1 MPSINLFNLGLN
13 VSGTIANG
21 KRLSLWRE
29 IAMPQE
35 SKTVR
40 REILTLSDYSSQAAK
55 AAEVLNQF
63 VNAPALQASAQEVQ
77 FTDISIKQDSKLC
90 THPTESGTE
99 FTDYAVF
106 LPVEIKF
113 DVVMPPGLG
122 YGLPNLAAQNLVKEL
137 QDIYELRTFVIIQTE
152 TDIYQNMVLI
162 SRPPKITL
170 KNIDR
175 FVFTTIWRQV
185 LRPDKGA
192 EELSQSAIKEDYDA
206 KTEFLGK
213 LGI

>member
-35 SKTVR
+35 NKTVR

>member
-35 SKTVR
+35 NKTVR

-137 QDIYELRTFVIIQTE
+137 QDIYETRTFVIIQTE

-162 SRPPKITL
+162 SRPPKITV

-185 LRPDKGA
+185 LRTDKGA

>member
-13 VSGTIANG
+13 VSGTLING

-29 IAMPQE
+29 VLFPQE
-35 SKTVR
+35 NKTKQV
-40 REILTLSDYSSQAAK
+40 EVLTLSDYSSQAAK
-55 AAEVLNQF
+55 AAEAVNQF
-63 VNAPALQASAQEVQ
+63 VNAPALQAATQEVA
-77 FTDISIKQDSKLC
+77 FTDISIKQESKLC
-90 THPTESGTE
+90 THPTEAGTE
-99 FTDYAVF
+99 FADFAVF
-106 LPVEIKF
+106 LPTEVKF
-113 DVVMPPGLG
+113 NVILPPGLG

-137 QDIYELRTFVIIQTE
+137 QDIYNSRDFITIQTE
-152 TDIYQNMVLI
+152 TDIYKNMVLI
-162 SRPPKITL
+162 SRPPTITA

-192 EELSQSAIKEDYDA
+192 EDLTQSAIKEDYDA

-213 LGI
+213 LGV

>member
-35 SKTVR
+35 NKTVR

-113 DVVMPPGLG
+113 DVKGVEEWKPVEAGE
-122 YGLPNLAAQNLVKEL
+122 V
-137 QDIYELRTFVIIQTE
+137 T
-152 TDIYQNMVLI
+152 
-162 SRPPKITL
+162 
-170 KNIDR
+170 KN
-175 FVFTTIWRQV
+175 QV
-185 LRPDKGA
+185 N
-192 EELSQSAIKEDYDA
+192 E
-206 KTEFLGK
+206 
-213 LGI
+213 

>member
-13 VSGTIANG
+13 VSGTIANV

-35 SKTVR
+35 NKTVR

-137 QDIYELRTFVIIQTE
+137 QDIYETRTFVIIQTE

>member
-13 VSGTIANG
+13 VSGTIANV

-162 SRPPKITL
+162 SRPPKITA

>member
-13 VSGTIANG
+13 VSGTLING
-21 KRLSLWRE
+21 KRLSLWRDVLF
-29 IAMPQE
+29 PQE
-35 SKTVR
+35 NKTKQV
-40 REILTLSDYSSQAAK
+40 EVLTLSDYSSQAAK
-55 AAEVLNQF
+55 AAEAVNQF
-63 VNAPALQASAQEVQ
+63 VNAPALQAATQEVQ

-90 THPTESGTE
+90 THPTEAGTE
-99 FTDYAVF
+99 FADFAVF
-106 LPVEIKF
+106 LPTEVKF
-113 DVVMPPGLG
+113 NVILPPGLG

-137 QDIYELRTFVIIQTE
+137 QDIYNSRDFITIQTE
-152 TDIYQNMVLI
+152 TDIYKNMVLI
-162 SRPPKITL
+162 SRPPTITA

-192 EELSQSAIKEDYDA
+192 EDLTQSAIKEDYDA

-213 LGI
+213 LGV

>member
-99 FTDYAVF
+99 FMDYAVF

-162 SRPPKITL
+162 SRPPKITV

>member
-13 VSGTIANG
+13 VSGTIANV

-35 SKTVR
+35 NKTVR

-137 QDIYELRTFVIIQTE
+137 QDIYETRTFVIIQTE

-185 LRPDKGA
+185 LRTDKGA

>member
-162 SRPPKITL
+162 SRPPKITV